1 MQMTLMHTPV
11 RRGGAVIRAM
21 RAVERWFSQS
31 INALGQPCANA
42 DANRGPTGRGSRPS
56 ELSS

>member
-11 RRGGAVIRAM
+11 RRGGALVRAM
-21 RAVERWFSQS
+21 RAVGRSCSQS

-42 DANRGPTGRGSRPS
+42 DANRWSDWPRFPPF
-56 ELSS
+56 